1 MKITN
6 IKLSI
11 RRENLSFHKD
21 EAEVQ
26 EGLKSPQLWEN
37 RKTSLSNKRNKR
49 KAKRQKQ
56 TLQKN
61 LKLYRSSK
69 LLPNQYLLQ
78 YQKSWK
84 CPINLKEIT
93 TRVKLDL
100 RKKILKK
107 QLNNKIQ
114 GETKR
119 QQCFRDTCHLELMN
133 IQKKLSLKR

>member
-49 KAKRQKQ
+49 KAKR
-56 TLQKN
+56 
-61 LKLYRSSK
+61 
-69 LLPNQYLLQ
+69 
-78 YQKSWK
+78 
-84 CPINLKEIT
+84 
-93 TRVKLDL
+93 
-100 RKKILKK
+100 
-107 QLNNKIQ
+107 
-114 GETKR
+114 
-119 QQCFRDTCHLELMN
+119 
-133 IQKKLSLKR
+133 